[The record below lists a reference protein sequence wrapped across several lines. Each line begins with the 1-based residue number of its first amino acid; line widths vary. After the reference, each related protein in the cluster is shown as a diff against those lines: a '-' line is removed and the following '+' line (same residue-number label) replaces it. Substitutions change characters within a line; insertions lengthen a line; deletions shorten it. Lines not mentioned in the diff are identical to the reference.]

1 MNPSV
6 LMQNLISEAPPPT
19 YEKYLDL
26 RERYSSKKEII
37 LYGLEIC

>member
-1 MNPSV
+1 MNPTI
-6 LMQNLISEAPPPT
+6 LYQNKIADAPPPT

-26 RERYSSKKEII
+26 KERYSSKKEII